1 MGGVATVI
9 TRLRC
14 FRQSWTRMTM
24 AASGEDKTSRIGEM
38 YNRTRD
44 LFRPMTATTM
54 KSIFILTGAG
64 ISAESGIQVFRG
76 PDGLW
81 EGYMLE

>member
-1 MGGVATVI
+1 
-9 TRLRC
+9 
-14 FRQSWTRMTM
+14 
-24 AASGEDKTSRIGEM
+24 M